1 MATLPKRSSR
11 EREKG
16 EPAAKGGAGIP
27 VNSCTMARKLE
38 VSVARTVVGALR
50 EARDRFFGLRGAGP
64 DVVGKELP
72 QPDAAGDEEDE
83 PMLRGTVAGGG
94 GGGLGADLIHIMSR
108 LGATGGDDREKVSR

>member
-1 MATLPKRSSR
+1 MAALPKRSSR

-16 EPAAKGGAGIP
+16 GTAAKGGAGIP

-64 DVVGKELP
+64 DVVGKEP
-72 QPDAAGDEEDE
+72 PPPDAAGDEEDE
-83 PMLRGTVAGGG
+83 PMLRGMVAGG
-94 GGGLGADLIHIMSR
+94 GGGLGADLTHIMSR
-108 LGATGGDDREKVSR
+108 LGTTGGDDREKVSR

>member
-50 EARDRFFGLRGAGP
+50 EARDRFFGLRGRP
-64 DVVGKELP
+64 DVVGNEP
-72 QPDAAGDEEDE
+72 PPPDATGDEEDE

-94 GGGLGADLIHIMSR
+94 GGLGADLTHIMSR
-108 LGATGGDDREKVSR
+108 LGTTGGDNREKVSR